1 MPKLMRQQSHFRLV
15 PGQVISR
22 LFPSQSNRRYLHPIN
37 PGGGWRKMKSIYIR
51 SPNTQRRRVFVGGN
65 DYEDMELMRL
75 QNAINIR
82 VVV

>member
-1 MPKLMRQQSHFRLV
+1 
-15 PGQVISR
+15 
-22 LFPSQSNRRYLHPIN
+22 
-37 PGGGWRKMKSIYIR
+37 MKSIYIR